1 MQPPTTLTVFLCD
14 DVNLL
19 CGLHSWPDF
28 TSRRTYDE
36 RQTHAKQQS
45 NNNNHG
51 THSDCALRRRT
62 RTPRCLKW
70 PMLSLVIL
78 TDSET
83 LALKQ
88 TRDSD
93 AFFRDVFRDADDVSI
108 RFSFLLVAFGV
119 ESVD

>member
-1 MQPPTTLTVFLCD
+1 VSTVQRRKSR
-14 DVNLL
+14 L

-36 RQTHAKQQS
+36 RNTDAKQHS
-45 NNNNHG
+45 NNNKDG
-51 THSDCALRRRT
+51 TQSDCALRRRT
-62 RTPRCLKW
+62 RAPRCLKL
-70 PMLSLVIL
+70 PTLSRVIL

-108 RFSFLLVAFGV
+108 RFIFLLVAFGV
-119 ESVD
+119 ESMD